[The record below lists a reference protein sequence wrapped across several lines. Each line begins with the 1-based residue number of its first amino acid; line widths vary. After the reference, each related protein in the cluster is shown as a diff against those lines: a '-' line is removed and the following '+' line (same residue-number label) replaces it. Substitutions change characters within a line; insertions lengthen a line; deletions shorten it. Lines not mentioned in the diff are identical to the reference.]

1 MKHWY
6 QTIRWELIGH
16 LLHSFLMDHVAKV
29 LVLQHGG
36 TRTDH
41 NLLTPTRIQLSKRA
55 CQVHTGLIL
64 YLRSEHSRMP
74 LSGHTKVSLS
84 EVAVLVSC
92 LAISESLQVD

>member
-1 MKHWY
+1 M
-6 QTIRWELIGH
+6 
-16 LLHSFLMDHVAKV
+16 

-55 CQVHTGLIL
+55 CQVHAGLIL

-74 LSGHTKVSLS
+74 RRGRTKVSLA
-84 EVAVLVSC
+84 EVAVLVSF
-92 LAISESLQVD
+92 LTIGERLQVD